1 MQLSELI
8 NVNRIR
14 NDVDVKSK
22 KRALEELSNLIAQ
35 DQTQLDASEIFDSLI
50 SRERLGA
57 TGVGYGIAIPHGRI
71 KNCKKITGAFIQLK
85 EGIDFNTSDNRPV
98 DILFALVVP
107 EESTDE
113 HLQILAQL
121 ATMFSEQH
129 FRQELRKSNSNENT
143 YQLLTN
149 WQKPTDNE

>member
-1 MQLSELI
+1 MQLSEII
-8 NVNRIR
+8 NVNRIK

-22 KRALEELSNLIAQ
+22 KRALEELSNLVVQ

-71 KNCKKITGAFIQLK
+71 KNCQKITGAFIKLS
-85 EGIDFNTSDNRPV
+85 EGVDFNTTDNRPV
-98 DILFALVVP
+98 DILFTLIVP

-113 HLQILAQL
+113 HLQVLAFL
-121 ATMFSEQH
+121 ASMFSDKS
-129 FRQELRKSNSNENT
+129 FREKLRKSDSPEDI
-143 YQLLTN
+143 YQLLTT
-149 WQKPTDNE
+149 WQQPD

>member
-1 MQLSELI
+1 MQLSEII

-22 KRALEELSNLIAQ
+22 KRALEELSHLIAQ
-35 DQTQLDASEIFDSLI
+35 DQSQLDASDIFDSLI

-71 KNCKKITGAFIQLK
+71 KNCQKITGAFIQLS
-85 EGIDFNTSDNRPV
+85 EGVDFNTSDNTPV
-98 DILFALVVP
+98 DSLFALVVP

-113 HLQILAQL
+113 HLQVLALL
-121 ATMFSEQH
+121 ASMFSEED
-129 FRQELRKSNSNENT
+129 FREKLAKTSSNDET
-143 YQLLTN
+143 YQLFTE
-149 WQKPTDNE
+149 WKKTD

>member
-1 MQLSELI
+1 MQLSEII

-22 KRALEELSNLIAQ
+22 KRALEALSDLIAQ
-35 DQTQLDASEIFDSLI
+35 DQTQLETGDIFDSLI

-71 KNCKKITGAFIQLK
+71 KNCQKITGAFIQLN
-85 EGIDFNTSDNRPV
+85 EGVDFNTVDNQPV
-98 DILFALVVP
+98 DMLFALIVP

-113 HLQILAQL
+113 HLQALALL
-121 ATMFSEQH
+121 ASMFNDEK
-129 FRQELRKSNSNENT
+129 FREKLRQSTRIEDT
-143 YQLLTN
+143 YQLLTS
-149 WQKPTDNE
+149 WQQAN

>member
-1 MQLSELI
+1 MQLSEII

-22 KRALEELSNLIAQ
+22 KRALEELSNLITQ
-35 DQTQLDASEIFDSLI
+35 DQTQLDASDIFDCLI

-71 KNCKKITGAFIQLK
+71 KNCQKITGAFIQLN
-85 EGIDFNTSDNRPV
+85 EGVDFNTIDNQPV
-98 DILFALVVP
+98 DILFALIVP

-113 HLQILAQL
+113 HLQVLALL
-121 ATMFSEQH
+121 ASMFSDEN
-129 FRQELRKSNSNENT
+129 FRQKLRQSNNNEET
-143 YQLLTN
+143 YQLLTQ
-149 WQKPTDNE
+149 WQKPD